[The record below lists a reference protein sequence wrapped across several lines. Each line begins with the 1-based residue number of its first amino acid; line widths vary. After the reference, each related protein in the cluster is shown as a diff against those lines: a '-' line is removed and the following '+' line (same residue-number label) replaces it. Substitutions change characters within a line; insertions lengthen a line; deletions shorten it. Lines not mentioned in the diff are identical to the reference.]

1 MQTCQFSALI
11 CLKDKI
17 FVGYECSILKRRS
30 HNMVVILS
38 FFCLQTLCKKDLTF
52 CTSHAQ
58 GIKAKADC
66 YIEYGKCLKNGG
78 PTPVTYSPSHH
89 AMDDSSSG
97 QFTVRSHTWAFCE
110 WDEKFKYFASSL
122 LYKVVNYVEEGV
134 FSALSRAWEIGKK
147 FPSDV
152 CYLKTTFATHMYI
165 V

>member
-1 MQTCQFSALI
+1 MQTRQFSALI
-11 CLKDKI
+11 CLEDKI

-89 AMDDSSSG
+89 AMDDTSSG
-97 QFTVRSHTWAFCE
+97 QFTVRSHT
-110 WDEKFKYFASSL
+110 
-122 LYKVVNYVEEGV
+122 
-134 FSALSRAWEIGKK
+134 
-147 FPSDV
+147 
-152 CYLKTTFATHMYI
+152 
-165 V
+165 